1 MLDAHGMVVLGDV
14 DVAGALWQTGGRLH
28 PVLVHFPI
36 ALVALAAGAEVLS
49 AVMGRRG
56 GVGRGVVGGMGMMVH
71 GPSSLARG
79 CLVVGAPAAGITA
92 WSGWL
97 NAAYEHGGGGP
108 LEIEGHRW
116 VGIAATAVALM
127 ALMAV
132 LAASWRATEMGV
144 RVYRALVVLAAM
156 LMGVTGHL
164 GGSLVYG
171 GEYLFSPLRAA
182 LGWERAADRELPT
195 PGADAGPPVDFA
207 AEVWPILES
216 TCVDCHGDVRKRGQ
230 LRLDSLA
237 AALKGGKSGPGVVR
251 GDPGASHVIRRVKGL
266 DGKATMP
273 EDADPLTAEQIEVLE
288 RWVRQ
293 GAVWPGAL
301 GAGDMGDTGDT
312 GVEERHWA
320 YEPVAEGAARD
331 GAIDGLIGARLA
343 AEGMVAADRAEP
355 GVLLRRVSL
364 DLTGLPPTVEELEA
378 FERFPT
384 EEAWRGA
391 VERLLGS
398 TAYAEH
404 WAGWWLDQARYADSR
419 GYEKDQTW
427 SMWPYRDWVIRA
439 LQSGMGFDRFT
450 REQLAGDL
458 LPEATG
464 DQVVATGFSRC
475 SMINEEGGVD
485 PEEFRVNTVVDR
497 ANTVATVWLGTT
509 LSCAQ
514 CHDHKF
520 DPFTQKDY
528 YRFYAYF
535 NGTPVETQDLG
546 SGETRVVSPEVR
558 VAHPMEERWKAE
570 AAAIEEWI
578 AATGGVSEDDP
589 KRAALRD
596 LRGKIERGITTQVMQ
611 EMETPR
617 ETRLLERGSFLSPG
631 EVVTAGTPSVLPA
644 LGEGARADRLGLAA
658 WLTDARNPLTA
669 RVIVNRVWARY
680 FGRGIVATDDDFGTR
695 GTPPTHPEVLD
706 YLAGE
711 FVRSGWDLR
720 HVHRLIV
727 TSEAY
732 RRSSAVSAEGREL
745 DPENR
750 LLARGPRHR
759 LDAEV
764 IRDQALEL
772 AGLLS
777 KEVGGPSVFPPQPA
791 GVWGHAYSG
800 EQWTESQGS
809 GRYRRGLYTFWKRS
823 TPYPSFVA
831 FDAPSRQVSCTRR
844 PRTNTA
850 LQALVTLNDPVYV
863 EAAAGL
869 AGRIEREGGESAASR
884 AAWAVHA
891 CTGRRASEVEVAR
904 LVRLYEETLAE
915 YRASV
920 GEAGRLLEGARVAE
934 GERTPERAAWTL
946 VANVILNLDEVL
958 TKG

>member
-1 MLDAHGMVVLGDV
+1 MAMLDAHGMLVLGEG
-14 DVAGALWQTGGRLH
+14 DVASALWQTGGRLH
-28 PVLVHFPI
+28 PILVHFPI

-56 GVGRGVVGGMGMMVH
+56 RARGAGMPML
-71 GPSSLARG
+71 GPSVLARG

-97 NAAYEHGGGGP
+97 NAAYEHGGGGA
-108 LEIEGHRW
+108 LEMEGHRW
-116 VGIAATAVALM
+116 VGIAAGAVALM
-127 ALMAV
+127 ALVAV
-132 LAASWRATEMGV
+132 LAVSWRATEVGM

-156 LMGVTGHL
+156 LMGAAGHL
-164 GGSLVYG
+164 GGSMVYG

-182 LGWERAADRELPT
+182 LGWERAPAARPA
-195 PGADAGPPVDFA
+195 GAAAGEDAGPPVDFA
-207 AEVWPILES
+207 AEVWPILEAA
-216 TCVDCHGDVRKRGQ
+216 CIDCHGDVRKRGQ

-251 GDPGASHVIRRVKGL
+251 GDPDASQVIRRVKGL

-273 EDADPLTAEQIEVLE
+273 EDADPLAPEQIEVLE

-293 GAVWPGAL
+293 GAVWPETL
-301 GAGDMGDTGDT
+301 GATDT

-320 YEPVAEGAARD
+320 YQPVAGVREGAE
-331 GAIDGLIGARLA
+331 GGVIDGMIGARLK
-343 AEGMVAADRAEP
+343 AEGMVASGRAEP
-355 GVLLRRVSL
+355 GVLLRRLSL
-364 DLTGLPPTVEELEA
+364 DLTGLPPTVAELEA
-378 FERFPT
+378 FERSPT
-384 EEAWRGA
+384 DEAWSAA
-391 VERLLGS
+391 VERMVGS
-398 TAYAEH
+398 AAYAEH

-427 SMWPYRDWVIRA
+427 SMWPYRDWVIGA
-439 LQSGMGFDRFT
+439 FASGMGFDRFT

-458 LPEATG
+458 LAEATQE
-464 DQVVATGFSRC
+464 QVVATGFSRC

-528 YRFYAYF
+528 YRFFAYF
-535 NGTPVETQDLG
+535 NGTPVETEDLG

-578 AATGGVSEDDP
+578 AAAGEVSEDHP
-589 KRAALRD
+589 KRAELRD
-596 LRGKIERGITTQVMQ
+596 LKGKLERGVTTQVMR
-611 EMETPR
+611 EMKTPR
-617 ETRLLERGSFLSPG
+617 ITRVLERGSFLSPG
-631 EVVTAGTPSVLPA
+631 EVVTPGTPSVLPSM
-644 LGEGARADRLGLAA
+644 GEGARPDRLGLAA

-680 FGRGIVATDDDFGTR
+680 FGRGIVETDDDFGTR

-727 TSEAY
+727 TTEAY
-732 RRSSAVSAEGREL
+732 RRSSAAGEGARER

-750 LLARGPRHR
+750 LLGRGPRHR

-772 AGLLS
+772 GGLLS
-777 KEVGGPSVFPPQPA
+777 REVGGPSVFPPQPA

-800 EQWTESQGS
+800 EQWKESEGS

-869 AGRIEREGGESAASR
+869 AGRMEREGGEGAAAR
-884 AAWAVHA
+884 AGWAMHA
-891 CTGRRASEVEVAR
+891 CTGRRASGAEVAR
-904 LVRLYEETLAE
+904 LVRLYEETLAG
-915 YRASV
+915 YRANT
-920 GEAGRLLEGARVAE
+920 GEAERLLEAARVPE

>member
-1 MLDAHGMVVLGDV
+1 MMLDVHGMLTLGEG

-36 ALVALAAGAEVLS
+36 ALVAVAAGAEVLS
-49 AVMGRRG
+49 AVAGRRG
-56 GVGRGVVGGMGMMVH
+56 GAGRGLGMMMR
-71 GPSSLARG
+71 GPSVLARG

-97 NAAYEHGGGGP
+97 NALHEHGGGGP

-116 VGIAATAVALM
+116 VGIAATAVALTAM
-127 ALMAV
+127 VAA
-132 LAASWRATEMGV
+132 LAASWRVTEGGM

-156 LMGVTGHL
+156 LMGVTGHM

-171 GEYLFSPLRAA
+171 GEYLLSPLRAA
-182 LGWERAADRELPT
+182 LGWDRMDAPARVAPVVPE
-195 PGADAGPPVDFA
+195 DAGPPVDFA

-216 TCVDCHGDVRKRGQ
+216 ACIDCHGDVRKRGQ

-237 AALKGGKSGPGVVR
+237 AALKGGKSGPGVVK

-266 DGKATMP
+266 DGKAVMP
-273 EDADPLTAEQIEVLE
+273 EDADPLTPEQIEVLE

-293 GAVWPGAL
+293 GAAWPETL
-301 GAGDMGDTGDT
+301 GASDT

-320 YEPVAEGAARD
+320 YEPLAEVNGAA
-331 GAIDGLIGARLA
+331 GAGVIDRLIGARLA
-343 AEGMVAADRAEP
+343 AEGVTAVARAEP
-355 GVLLRRVSL
+355 GVLLRRLSL
-364 DLTGLPPTVEELEA
+364 DVTGLPPTVAELEA
-378 FERFPT
+378 FEARPT
-384 EEAWRGA
+384 EETWAAA
-391 VERLLGS
+391 VERMLGS

-419 GYEKDQTW
+419 GYEKDQAW
-427 SMWPYRDWVIRA
+427 SMWPYRDWVIGA
-439 LQSGMGFDRFT
+439 FAGGMGFDRFT

-458 LPEATG
+458 LPEATQ
-464 DQVVATGFSRC
+464 DQMVATGFSRC

-528 YRFYAYF
+528 FRFYAYF
-535 NGTPVETQDLG
+535 NGTPVETEDLG
-546 SGETRVVSPEVR
+546 SGETRVVSPELR
-558 VAHPMEERWKAE
+558 LSHPMEERWKAE

-578 AATGGVSEDDP
+578 VAAGEVSEDHP
-589 KRAALRD
+589 KRAALRE
-596 LRGKIERGITTQVMQ
+596 LKGKIERGITTQVMR

-617 ETRLLERGSFLSPG
+617 ETRVLERGSFLSPG
-631 EVVTAGTPSVLPA
+631 EVVSVGTPAVLPS
-644 LGEGARADRLGLAA
+644 LGEGARPDRLGLAA

-680 FGRGIVATDDDFGTR
+680 FGRGIVETDDDFGTR
-695 GTPPTHPEVLD
+695 GTPPTHPGVLD
-706 YLAGE
+706 YLAAE

-732 RRSSAVSAEGREL
+732 RRGSAAGEAARER

-772 AGLLS
+772 GGLLS
-777 KEVGGPSVFPPQPA
+777 REVGGPSVFPPQPA

-800 EQWTESQGS
+800 EQWKESEGS

-844 PRTNTA
+844 ARTNTA
-850 LQALVTLNDPVYV
+850 LQALAALNDPVYV

-869 AGRIEREGGESAASR
+869 AGRMEREGGESEAAR
-884 AAWAVHA
+884 VEWALHA
-891 CTGRRASEVEVAR
+891 CTGRRASGAQVAR
-904 LVRLYEETLAE
+904 LMRVYEEALVE
-915 YRASV
+915 YSSNP
-920 GEAGRLLEGARVAE
+920 EDAGRLLEGARVAE
-934 GERTPERAAWTL
+934 GERTPERAARTL

>member
-1 MLDAHGMVVLGDV
+1 MLDVHGMLTLGDGN
-14 DVAGALWQTGGRLH
+14 VAGALWQTGGRLH

-36 ALVALAAGAEVLS
+36 ALVALAAGAEVLN
-49 AVMGRRG
+49 AVAGRRG
-56 GVGRGVVGGMGMMVH
+56 GAGRGLGMMMR
-71 GPSSLARG
+71 GPSALARG

-97 NAAYEHGGGGP
+97 NALHEHGGGGP

-116 VGIAATAVALM
+116 VGIAAAAVALM
-127 ALMAV
+127 AMASV
-132 LAASWRATEMGV
+132 LAASWRVTETGM

-156 LMGVTGHL
+156 LMGVAGHM

-171 GEYLFSPLRAA
+171 GDYLLSPLRAA
-182 LGWERAADRELPT
+182 LGWERAETPTREAAAPE
-195 PGADAGPPVDFA
+195 DAGPPVDFA

-216 TCVDCHGDVRKRGQ
+216 TCIDCHGDVRKRGQ

-237 AALKGGKSGPGVVR
+237 AALKGGKTGPGVVK
-251 GDPGASHVIRRVKGL
+251 GDPEASHVIRRVKGL
-266 DGKATMP
+266 DGKAIMP
-273 EDADPLTAEQIEVLE
+273 EDADPLTPEQIDVLE

-293 GAVWPGAL
+293 GAVWPETL
-301 GAGDMGDTGDT
+301 GAADTS
-312 GVEERHWA
+312 VEERHWA
-320 YEPVAEGAARD
+320 YEPLADVQRAAGEGV
-331 GAIDGLIGARLA
+331 IDRLIGARLS
-343 AEGMVAADRAEP
+343 AEGVAPAGRAEA
-355 GVLLRRVSL
+355 GVLLRRLSL
-364 DLTGLPPTVEELEA
+364 DMTGLPPTTKELEA
-378 FERFPT
+378 FERSPT
-384 EEAWRGA
+384 EDAWSAA
-391 VERLLGS
+391 VERMLGS

-419 GYEKDQTW
+419 GYEKDQAW
-427 SMWPYRDWVIRA
+427 SMWPYRDWVIGA
-439 LQSGMGFDRFT
+439 FASGMGFDRFT

-458 LPEATG
+458 LPDATQ
-464 DQVVATGFSRC
+464 DQMVATGFSRC

-528 YRFYAYF
+528 YRFFAYF

-546 SGETRVVSPEVR
+546 SGETRVVSPELR

-578 AATGGVSEDDP
+578 VAAGEVSEDHP

-596 LRGKIERGITTQVMQ
+596 LRGKLERGITTQVMR

-617 ETRLLERGSFLSPG
+617 ETRVLERGSFLSPG
-631 EVVTAGTPSVLPA
+631 EVVTAGTPSVLPS
-644 LGEGARADRLGLAA
+644 LGEGARPDRLGLAA
-658 WLTDARNPLTA
+658 WLTDPRNPLTA

-680 FGRGIVATDDDFGTR
+680 FGRGLVETDDDFGTR

-706 YLAGE
+706 YLAAE
-711 FVRSGWDLR
+711 FVGSGWDLR
-720 HVHRLIV
+720 RVHRLIV
-727 TSEAY
+727 TSETY
-732 RRSSAVSAEGREL
+732 RRASAVGEGARER
-745 DPENR
+745 DPENV

-772 AGLLS
+772 GGLLS
-777 KEVGGPSVFPPQPA
+777 REVGGPSVFPPQPS

-800 EQWTESQGS
+800 EQWTESAGS

-869 AGRIEREGGESAASR
+869 AGRMEREGGESEAAR
-884 AAWAVHA
+884 VAWAVHA
-891 CTGRRASEVEVAR
+891 CTGRRASGAEV
-904 LVRLYEETLAE
+904 VRILRVYEEALAE
-915 YRASV
+915 YSSNP
-920 GEAGRLLEGARVAE
+920 GDAGRLLEGARVVE
-934 GERTPERAAWTL
+934 GERTAERAARTL